1 MVNGNKT
8 TANNDQLLISVKTPY
23 IGVSKVNSYSA
34 TVIGET
40 ESLYYRKEFRW
51 STDGILYNDWR
62 ELTNDNLRVLLPD
75 PTKPFYPQYKFTQ
88 VGDGEL
94 EFESIALEVVSKNG
108 IINNVPLCGISDN
121 GACCG
126 QQNLVFDCCG
136 NTFNPYALGN
146 SAFIYSQLSQ
156 VVSNMFGFCVQ
167 YYKTSADQRSKDV
180 VLHEYSLLNVIAEG
194 NVKIVIPDNQLPT
207 REINFN
213 PLMMDYPT
221 IFEVH
226 IVKNGFRQVFGQDS
240 KPEVG
245 DYLYFEQ
252 YMNKMYE
259 INAVSETDDYL
270 YSGAYWRVSLV
281 QYQKK
286 ASVKFEDKQIEEEID
301 TLIFNM
307 DKFNIE
313 AENEEKDARKPDQ
326 YKTIGTNEN
335 DYVRRILDKKLF
347 IGTEPIYNN
356 WTMISKSYYALKS
369 IERGNIAI
377 QYRYDKGWSDEER
390 MLTFWI
396 RPKYTNAYG
405 MPKDSSTDGRYAIE
419 VKDIAEYNGHMC
431 LKVDNTSLFVKNTYL
446 NLTGTDYPKFVK
458 IVDII
463 DDNLVTNQPYIN
475 DCMKNARVVK
485 VTSNN
490 FLYSEGG
497 FEIIQTPNSLI
508 VSIGGNENIFS
519 FGNELTMNADE
530 WYGIVLAIK
539 PADKKM
545 ALWIYPLGKGD
556 RNMRNMNTEIELKYY
571 KMIGCRTDMS
581 VDGGYWGLKGCDLDI
596 TNIRIW
602 NEICEESLHNM
613 ILSQYVVK
621 DSHLCELVDN
631 AQPELLLG
639 TVTNPR

>member
-8 TANNDQLLISVKTPY
+8 TENNDQLLISVNTPY
-23 IGVSKVNSYSA
+23 TGVSKVNSYTA
-34 TVIGET
+34 VIKGET

-51 STDGILYNDWR
+51 SYDGILYNDWR

-75 PTKPFYPQYKFTQ
+75 PNKPFYPQYKFTQ
-88 VGDGEL
+88 IGDGEL
-94 EFESIALEVVSKNG
+94 EFESIALEVVSNNG
-108 IINNVPLCGISDN
+108 IINDIPMCGISDN
-121 GACCG
+121 ESCCG
-126 QQNLVFDCCG
+126 QQNLVFECCG
-136 NTFNPYALGN
+136 GGFNPYAIGN

-167 YYKTSADQRSKDV
+167 YFKTSADQRSKDV

-194 NVKIVIPDNQLPT
+194 NVKILVPDNQLPS

-226 IVKNGFRQVFGQDS
+226 IVKNGFRQVFGQDA

-270 YSGAYWRVSLV
+270 YSGSYWRVSLV

-286 ASVKFEDKQIEEEID
+286 ASVKFEDKQFEEDVD

-313 AENEEKDARKPDQ
+313 VENEEKDTRKPEQ
-326 YKTIGTNEN
+326 YNTIGTDEN
-335 DYVRRILDKKLF
+335 DYVRRILDKKLH
-347 IGTEPIYNN
+347 IGTDAIYNN

-369 IERGNIAI
+369 ITRGKMAI
-377 QYRYDKGWSDEER
+377 QYRYNKGWEDSER
-390 MLTFWI
+390 MFTFWI
-396 RPKYTNAYG
+396 RPKYTNTKNISRRIEAIV
-405 MPKDSSTDGRYAIE
+405 DVDGYM
-419 VKDIAEYNGHMC
+419 G
-431 LKVDNTSLFVKNTYL
+431 LKVDNTAVFVAGTYL

-458 IVDII
+458 ITGIVD
-463 DDNLVTNQPYIN
+463 DVLVTNQIYVD
-475 DCMKNARVVK
+475 DCMKNAVA
-485 VTSNN
+485 TQISSNN

-497 FEIIQTPNSLI
+497 FNLIQTPNSFI
-508 VSIGGNENIFS
+508 VSINGEENIFN
-519 FGNELTMNADE
+519 FGSELVMNVDE
-530 WYGIVLAIK
+530 WYGIVLAVK
-539 PADKKM
+539 PEDKKLG
-545 ALWIYPLGKGD
+545 LWVYPLGKGD
-556 RNMRNMNTEIELKYY
+556 RNVRSMDSTIDLKYY
-571 KMIGCRTDMS
+571 KTIGCKGDMS
-581 VDGGYWGLKGCDLDI
+581 VDDGYWGLLGCELDI

-602 NEICEESLHNM
+602 NEICEESLHNI

-631 AQPELLLG
+631 AQPELLIDR
-639 TVTNPR
+639 VTNPR